1 MIAATQLLAAL
12 LTGAAP
18 DTLVATDTL
27 PAIQCEGQP
36 VRAIEVDTRRPPFK
50 GQMAVWRRIARSMG
64 LHHATTRESI
74 VRRFVTL
81 DVGAPCTEFRRAESE
96 RLLRALPYLAR
107 ATVRTVA
114 DSAGGVRVLVETV
127 DEVPATGGLRLR
139 GGTPEAVSVGSEN
152 VLGLGL
158 GLEAGIERGRGAL
171 RDGWSL
177 EVAHYQ
183 LFGRPYH
190 LVAEQVREPTA
201 DRWELRASHPFLTDL
216 QRIAWIA
223 GARERFDYLPLAR
236 EQGEWLSLGVRRNAW
251 DVGGVLRV
259 ASLGAAWLAGGAA
272 SGEKSAPDRHP
283 SWVTDTAI
291 VAAPYEML
299 DTTGNGEYGRFR
311 ALRVGPVIGMRRI
324 AYAQARG
331 LDALSATQ
339 DLARG
344 VQLAMML
351 QRGIARR
358 GADGWLAAADL
369 FAAMGGP
376 TSYAA
381 VQLEGEGRRAR
392 SRNEWEGVVAGGRMA
407 WYLKPAPAW
416 TTVAS
421 VEGAGGRRMRYPL
434 LLDLGHR
441 EGGLRGLA
449 TDTLLGTS
457 RAVARLEQRW
467 YAGPVRGRG
476 DLGFAVFAD
485 AGRTWAGGNALAV
498 TTPVVVTAG
507 FSILAA
513 TPVGA
518 QRTARLDVG
527 TGVRNAGRGWQV
539 RLTVQDY
546 TRAFWRDPGDLSRVR
561 ASRGVLDVLSWP

>member
-1 MIAATQLLAAL
+1 MIAAQLLAAL
-12 LTGAAP
+12 LSGATP
-18 DTLVATDTL
+18 DTLVASDTL
-27 PAIQCEGQP
+27 PTIRCEGQV

-50 GQMAVWRRIARSMG
+50 GQMAVWRRIARSVG

-81 DVGAPCTEFRRAESE
+81 GVGGPCTEFRRAESE

-107 ATVRTVA
+107 ASVRAVA
-114 DSAGGVRVLVETV
+114 DSGGGVRVLVQTV
-127 DEVPATGGLRLR
+127 DEVPATGGVRFHGR
-139 GGTPEAVSVGSEN
+139 TPEALSVGSEN
-152 VLGLGL
+152 VLGVGL
-158 GLEAGIERGRGAL
+158 TLEAGIERGRGTL

-177 EVAHYQ
+177 EFAHYQ
-183 LFGRPYH
+183 LFGRPYR
-190 LVAEQVREPTA
+190 LVAEQVREPAA
-201 DRWELRASHPFLTDL
+201 DRWEARASHPFLTDL

-236 EQGEWLSLGVRRNAW
+236 EAGEWLSLGVRRNAW

-259 ASLGAAWLAGGAA
+259 SSAGAAWLAGGAV
-272 SGEKSAPDRHP
+272 SGEKSVPDRRP
-283 SWVTDTAI
+283 SWVMDTAI
-291 VAAPYEML
+291 VPAPYEML
-299 DTTGNGEYGRFR
+299 DTTGNDRYDRFR
-311 ALRVGPVIGMRRI
+311 ALRIGPVVGVRRL
-324 AYAQARG
+324 AFTQARG
-331 LDALSATQ
+331 LDALAATQ

-351 QRGIARR
+351 QRGVARR

-369 FAAMGGP
+369 FAGMGGP
-376 TSYAA
+376 RSYAA
-381 VQLEGEGRRAR
+381 LQLEGEGRRAR
-392 SRNEWEGVVAGGRMA
+392 AENRWEGVIAGGRAA
-407 WYLKPAPAW
+407 WYLQPAPAW
-416 TTVAS
+416 TTVLS
-421 VEGAGGRRMRYPL
+421 LEGAGGRLMRYPL

-449 TDTLLGTS
+449 TDTLLGSS

-476 DLGFAVFAD
+476 DLGFALFAD

-498 TTPVVVTAG
+498 TTPVVMTAG
-507 FSILAA
+507 VSILAA

-518 QRTARLDVG
+518 QRTARLDIG
-527 TGVRNAGRGWQV
+527 TGVRNAGHGWQV
-539 RLTVQDY
+539 RLSVQDY

>member
-1 MIAATQLLAAL
+1 MIAVQLLAAL
-12 LTGAAP
+12 LSGAAP
-18 DTLVATDTL
+18 DTLAASDTL
-27 PAIQCEGQP
+27 RTMHCAGEP
-36 VRAIEVDTRRPPFK
+36 VHAIEVDTRRPPFK

-81 DVGAPCTEFRRAESE
+81 DAGAPCTEFRRAESE
-96 RLLRALPYLAR
+96 RLLRGLPYLAR

-127 DEVPATGGLRLR
+127 DEVPATGGLRVR
-139 GGTPEAVSVGSEN
+139 GGSVEAVSVGSEN
-152 VLGLGL
+152 LFGLGL
-158 GLEAGIERGRGAL
+158 GLEGGIERGRGAL

-177 EVAHYQ
+177 ELAHYQ

-190 LVAEQVREPTA
+190 LLVERMRRPTA
-201 DRWELRASHPFLTDL
+201 DRWEARASHPFLTDL
-216 QRIAWIA
+216 QRVAWIT

-236 EQGEWLSLGVRRNAW
+236 EGGQWLSLGVRRNAW

-259 ASLGAAWLAGGAA
+259 ASIGAAWLVGGAV
-272 SGEKSAPDRHP
+272 SGEKSVPDRHP

-291 VAAPYEML
+291 VAAPSGMP

-311 ALRVGPVIGMRRI
+311 ALRLGPVLGVRHL
-324 AYAQARG
+324 AFVKARG

-344 VQLAMML
+344 VQVAMML
-351 QRGIARR
+351 QRGVARR
-358 GADGWLAAADL
+358 GTDDWLAAADL
-369 FAAMGGP
+369 FAGAGGP
-376 TSYAA
+376 RSYAA
-381 VQLEGEGRRAR
+381 LQLEGEGRRAR
-392 SRNEWEGVVAGGRMA
+392 AVNRWEGVVAGGRAA
-407 WYLKPAPAW
+407 WYFKPAPAW

-421 VEGAGGRRMRYPL
+421 LEAAGGRHLRYPL

-441 EGGLRGLA
+441 DGGVRGLV

-457 RAVARLEQRW
+457 RAVVRLEQRFF
-467 YAGPVRGRG
+467 AGPVRGRG
-476 DLGFAVFAD
+476 DLGFALFAD
-485 AGRTWAGGNALAV
+485 AGRVWAGGNALAV
-498 TTPVVVTAG
+498 TTPMVLTAG

-518 QRTARLDVG
+518 QRTARLDIG
-527 TGVRNAGRGWQV
+527 TGVRHAGHGWQL
-539 RLTVQDY
+539 RLTVRDF
-546 TRAFWRDPGDLSRVR
+546 TRAFWRDPGDLARVR